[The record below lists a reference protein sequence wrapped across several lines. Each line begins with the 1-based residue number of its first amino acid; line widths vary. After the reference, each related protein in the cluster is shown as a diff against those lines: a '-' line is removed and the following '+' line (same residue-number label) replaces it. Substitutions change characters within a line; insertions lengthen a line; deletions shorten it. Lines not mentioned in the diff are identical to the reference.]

1 VFRGFGIRARA
12 RGRAHGGRHVTSAF
26 VSRATMSDAKG
37 DAKDPARR
45 LKK

>member
-1 VFRGFGIRARA
+1 VFRRFGIRARA
-12 RGRAHGGRHVTSAF
+12 RGRAHGGRRVTSAF